1 MSVVSKSSWW
11 GFLARIVLGG
21 TLLFAGY
28 LKIGSPYKS
37 AAAVRAYELLPISL
51 ANFIGYVLP
60 WVEVG
65 LGLALMAGLAIRWS
79 SLISA
84 LLMVAFIGGVSSAW
98 ARGLTIDCGCF
109 GGGGK
114 VAANQTA
121 YGTEILRDLGLLVLA
136 LYLVWRPRS
145 KFSLA
150 NLGSGNGRIGTAD
163 QRSEDGE

>member
-1 MSVVSKSSWW
+1 MFERLQPWLTT
-11 GFLARIVLGG
+11 LARFILGG
-21 TLLFAGY
+21 VLVAAGA
-28 LKIGSPYKS
+28 LKIPHPDKS
-37 AAAVRAYELLPISL
+37 AMAVRAYELLPVSI
-51 ANFIGYVLP
+51 ANIFGFSLP

-65 LGLALMAGLAIRWS
+65 LGLALITGLAIRWS
-79 SLISA
+79 ALISA

-136 LYLVWRPRS
+136 SYLIWRPRS

-150 NLGSGNGRIGTAD
+150 NLGSSDGRIGAAD